1 VCGGK
6 KSGGIGF
13 GGDRWGFY
21 ASIYRW
27 LASVFLIFF
36 LFPFFVFYTWAPG
49 GSGYGYRRLVPWRAP
64 TLYGEDTG
72 VVIDILTSIVMMI
85 IMMMMNLLPDLT
97 KEPASSA
104 PV

>member
-1 VCGGK
+1 VVKK
-6 KSGGIGF
+6 KSGWIGLGET
-13 GGDRWGFY
+13 GGGFY
-21 ASIYRW
+21 ASNIGGSRPFF
-27 LASVFLIFF
+27 SFFF

>member
-1 VCGGK
+1 VCGK
-6 KSGGIGF
+6 KKKVGG
-13 GGDRWGFY
+13 GGRPVGVLCVY
-21 ASIYRW
+21 V
-27 LASVFLIFF
+27 SVARVRFSHFLIFPF
-36 LFPFFVFYTWAPG
+36 FFVFYTWAPG

-64 TLYGEDTG
+64 TLYGEDIG
-72 VVIDILTSIVMMI
+72 VVIDILTSMVMMI

>member
-1 VCGGK
+1 MVKKKK
-6 KSGGIGF
+6 KSGWKGETGGGF
-13 GGDRWGFY
+13 MRLY
-21 ASIYRW
+21 I
-27 LASVFLIFF
+27 SVARVRFSHFLIFLFF
-36 LFPFFVFYTWAPG
+36 LFFYTWAPG

-72 VVIDILTSIVMMI
+72 VVIDILTSMVMMI

-104 PV
+104 LV

>member
-1 VCGGK
+1 MGGL
-6 KSGGIGF
+6 G
-13 GGDRWGFY
+13 WGRPVGVLCVY
-21 ASIYRW
+21 IYRW
-27 LASVFLIFF
+27 LASVFLIFSFF
-36 LFPFFVFYTWAPG
+36 LFFLFFYTWAPG